1 MRILLIGS
9 GAREHA
15 LAWKLSQSSDVTSL
29 WTAPGNPGTAKHG
42 ENVDIAADD
51 VKAIADFA
59 ERNRMDLV
67 IIGPEAPLVNGLVD
81 LLQEKEIAA
90 FGPNAQAAELEGSK
104 AWCKEILVR
113 HRIPTGAFRSFK
125 ILSHAVSYLE
135 GGARYPLVVKASGL
149 AAGKG
154 VIICE
159 DAATA
164 IGAARD
170 MLEGNRFGEAGST
183 IVVEEFLVGPE
194 ASAFCLTDG
203 RTFVP
208 LATCQDHKPL
218 LEGNEGPNT
227 GGMGAISPNPEIGER
242 TYSLIERQ
250 VLLPTLHGMVRE
262 GRPFQG
268 VLFAGLIMTAG
279 GPKVLEY
286 NARFGDPECEV
297 LMMRFDSDLL
307 PYLMACSQGDLDKL
321 EAPDWDPRPA
331 CCVILASGG
340 YPGDY
345 QKGIRITGLE
355 DVVEGP
361 DLQVFHA
368 GTAMKD
374 GELVTNGG
382 RVLAVTAR
390 GDTLAEARRMVYE
403 AVDKIDFEGKTYRTD
418 IGLAAERALEHM
430 G

>member
-1 MRILLIGS
+1 M
-9 GAREHA
+9 
-15 LAWKLSQSSDVTSL
+15 
-29 WTAPGNPGTAKHG
+29 WTAPGNPGTAKYG
-42 ENVDIAADD
+42 ENIDLKGDD
-51 VKAIADFA
+51 VQGIAEFA
-59 ERNRMDLV
+59 ERNKIDLV
-67 IIGPEAPLVNGLVD
+67 VIGPEQPLVDGLVD
-81 LLQEKEIAA
+81 LLKEKGVAA
-90 FGPNAQAAELEGSK
+90 FGPNQQAAELEGSK
-104 AWCKEILVR
+104 AWCKEILER
-113 HRIPTGAFRSFK
+113 HRIPTGAFRAFK
-125 ILSHAVSYLE
+125 SLTNANAYLD

-159 DAATA
+159 DKETA
-164 IGAARD
+164 KAAARD
-170 MLEGNRFGEAGST
+170 MLDGARFGDAGST

-203 RTFVP
+203 HTFVP
-208 LATCQDHKPL
+208 LATCQDHKAL

-242 TYSLIERQ
+242 TFSLIERQ

-307 PYLMACSQGDLDKL
+307 PYLMACSKGNLDEL

-345 QKGIRITGLE
+345 QKGIRITGIE
-355 DVVEGP
+355 DVEEGP

-368 GTAMKD
+368 GTTMKD

-390 GDTLAEARRMVYE
+390 GENLAEARRMAYE
-403 AVDKIDFEGKTYRTD
+403 AVDKIHFEGKTYRTD
-418 IGLAAERALEHM
+418 IGLSAERALERM
-430 G
+430 Q

>member
-1 MRILLIGS
+1 M
-9 GAREHA
+9 
-15 LAWKLSQSSDVTSL
+15 AWKLSQSPSISSL
-29 WTAPGNPGTAKHG
+29 WTAPGNPGTAKYG
-42 ENVDIAADD
+42 ENVDLNVDN
-51 VKAIADFA
+51 VQAIADFA
-59 ERNRMDLV
+59 ERNKMDLV
-67 IIGPEAPLVNGLVD
+67 VVGPEQPLVDGLVD
-81 LLQEKEIAA
+81 LLKEKGIAA
-90 FGPNAQAAELEGSK
+90 FGPNRQAAELEGSK
-104 AWCKEILVR
+104 AWCKEVLER
-113 HRIPTGAFRSFK
+113 HRVPTGAFRAFK
-125 ILSHAVSYLE
+125 NVSHAIAYLD

-154 VIICE
+154 VIICQ
-159 DAATA
+159 DATTA
-164 IGAARD
+164 KNAARG
-170 MLEGNRFGEAGST
+170 MLDGNRFGEAGST

-203 RTFVP
+203 RTFIP
-208 LATCQDHKPL
+208 LATCQDHKAL
-218 LEGNEGPNT
+218 RDGNKGPNT

-242 TYSLIERQ
+242 TLSLIERQ

-297 LMMRFDSDLL
+297 LMMRLDSDLL
-307 PYLMACSQGDLDKL
+307 PYLMACSQGNLEEL

-331 CCVILASGG
+331 CCVVLASGG
-340 YPGDY
+340 YPDAY

-355 DVVEGP
+355 EVVEGP

-368 GTAMKD
+368 GTTMKD

-390 GDTLAEARRMVYE
+390 GENLAEARRLAYE
-403 AVDKIDFEGKTYRTD
+403 AVDKIHFEGKTYRTD
-418 IGLAAERALEHM
+418 IGLEAERALEHM
-430 G
+430 Q